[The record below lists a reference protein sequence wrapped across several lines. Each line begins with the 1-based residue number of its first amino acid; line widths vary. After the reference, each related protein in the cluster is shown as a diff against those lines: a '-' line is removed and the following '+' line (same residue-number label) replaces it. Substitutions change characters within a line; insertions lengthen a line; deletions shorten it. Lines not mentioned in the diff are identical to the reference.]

1 MEKNFQVPVWF
12 NIQAKDAATAERMVE
27 LSMKAFIPK
36 GAQWVVEEAM
46 HVPTEDAP
54 DKKRCAGYRDD

>member
-12 NIQAKDAATAERMVE
+12 NIQANDAATAERMVE

-36 GAQWVVEEAM
+36 GAQWVVEEALYI
-46 HVPTEDAP
+46 PTED
-54 DKKRCAGYRDD
+54 DIVELQVVDR